1 MPVCLSNEMKN
12 TKIYDPEYIRSTVLR
27 AYGERIDISGKIA
40 RSTRIAR
47 ARSIY
52 LAKID
57 KVFSLLA
64 DLVGRCA
71 RLPRSSSMH
80 PFYAEIALIASEKMY
95 DNLIDKCRRVV
106 HIVTNL
112 YRDYRKR
119 ITESEDPAEI
129 EALSREYVGRVLS
142 TVRRGLRGIE
152 LLRKAVEEVSRSPC
166 ISEEAINIVVCGMPQ
181 VGKSTLV
188 SRISSAKPETSP
200 FPFTTKRVIMGHLD
214 IEGRRIAIIDT
225 PGILDRPLEDMNE
238 IEMKAIAA
246 IKNLADLALFLID
259 PRKGAYYSLAEQL
272 RVLRSITSLLGIER
286 VIVLINKVDAASKEE
301 IEEVLEILK
310 SNGYEKIY
318 LISALTGYGLDLLLK
333 ELANVKTE
341 KSEI

>member
-142 TVRRGLRGIE
+142 TVKRGLRGIE

-214 IEGRRIAIIDT
+214 IDGRRIAIIDT

-310 SNGYEKIY
+310 SNGYKKIY

-333 ELANVKTE
+333 QLAIVKTE
-341 KSEI
+341 KSEL

>member
-1 MPVCLSNEMKN
+1 MPVCLSNEMRN

-27 AYGERIDISGKIA
+27 AYRERINISGKIA

-52 LAKID
+52 LAKMD
-57 KVFSLLA
+57 RVFSLLA
-64 DLVGRCA
+64 DLISRCA

-80 PFYAEIALIASEKMY
+80 PFYAEIALIASENMY
-95 DNLIDKCRRVV
+95 DDLIDRCRRVV
-106 HIVTNL
+106 HIVTSL
-112 YRDYRKR
+112 YRDYRRR
-119 ITESEDPAEI
+119 IAESEDPAEI
-129 EALSREYVGRVLS
+129 ETLTREYVGRVLS

-188 SRISSAKPETSP
+188 SRISTAKPETSP
-200 FPFTTKRVIMGHLD
+200 FPFTTKRVIMGHLE

-238 IEMKAIAA
+238 IEMKAVAA

-259 PRKGAYYSLAEQL
+259 PRRGAYYSLAEQL
-272 RVLRSITSLLGIER
+272 RVLRSVTSLLGMGRI
-286 VIVLINKVDAASKEE
+286 VVLINKVDAASKEE
-301 IEEVLEILK
+301 IGEVLEILK

-318 LISALTGYGLDLLLK
+318 LISALTGHGLDLLSK
-333 ELANVKTE
+333 ELASVKKRE
-341 KSEI
+341 V

>member
-1 MPVCLSNEMKN
+1 MRNI
-12 TKIYDPEYIRSTVLR
+12 KIYDPEYIRSMVLR

-40 RSTRIAR
+40 RSTKVVR

-64 DLVGRCA
+64 DLVGKCA

-95 DNLIDKCRRVV
+95 DNLIDKCRRVI

-112 YRDYRKR
+112 YRDYRRR
-119 ITESEDPAEI
+119 IVESEDPVEI
-129 EALSREYVGRVLS
+129 EALSREYVGRALS
-142 TVRRGLRGIE
+142 TVRRGLRSIE
-152 LLRKAVEEVSRSPC
+152 LLRKAIEEVSRSPC

-214 IEGRRIAIIDT
+214 IGGRRIAIIDT

-238 IEMKAIAA
+238 IEMKAVAA

-272 RVLRSITSLLGIER
+272 RVLRSVTSLLGMEK
-286 VIVLINKVDAASKEE
+286 VDVLINKVDAASKEE
-301 IEEVLEILK
+301 VEEVLEILK

-318 LISALTGYGLDLLLK
+318 LISVLTGYGLDLLLK

-341 KSEI
+341 KPKL